1 MEIHRT
7 EFNFRLHAI
16 VLGVQLAMAGSV
28 MAGSPAPT
36 ALPTGGQL
44 VSGQA
49 TITQPSAAQM
59 QIHQTTQQATLNWQ
73 TFNIG
78 SAAQVNFQQPNGS
91 SVALNRVLQSDASV
105 IEGRLTA
112 NGQVFLVNP
121 GGVVF
126 GKTAQVD
133 VGGLVATTMNISDKD
148 FAAGNYHFTRDGS
161 GGAVINQGQITAAGG
176 GYVALVAATV
186 VNSGSITANRG
197 TVALAAG
204 DGATLQFNGASLV
217 NVQVDPAT
225 VKALIENKQLIQAQD
240 GQVLM
245 TAVAASKLQSAVINN
260 AGAVEANS
268 LSSSGG
274 VIRLTGADE
283 IDNSGTLDASGKTSG
298 GTVTLAAG
306 TTVGADSSAQ
316 TTPLVHQGG
325 TIHAD
330 STTGVGGQVVLAGEY
345 LQLDTGSLTS
355 ATGAAGG
362 GQIYAGGGLHGSP
375 LPSQTDSVLPNAT
388 YTRVERGAVLDASA
402 TGSGNGGTIIATSS
416 NQTYFGGTAKAEGGP
431 NGGDGGSI
439 ENSGSQ
445 LNIDSSAKVSTLAPM
460 GKAGTWLLDPNDFT
474 IAASGGNITGASLS
488 SELQSNNVITINTSV
503 QGTPGNGDIF
513 VNDAVTWSNNSTL
526 NLQAQRNIN
535 INSSINP
542 SGDTAGLALT
552 AGGDINVNST
562 VTNGIS
568 SNYAG
573 IYATGNSP
581 TVSLTATGNI
591 NVTAIINATGNTTVN
606 PVPNYAGI
614 NATGS
619 NPSLSLTAA
628 TGKIDITGT
637 IIATG
642 YSTTIT
648 TPINYAGINATGNN
662 ASLSLVATVNN
673 INDTSNISVNG
684 KTYGAN
690 PPVNYA
696 GINATG
702 DSASLTLE
710 YGSTSG
716 NGYFLNNGA
725 EIALSGSSPTLNIGV
740 AGGTAEKYTV
750 INSLAGLQAINNNTN
765 NLKLNYALGSD
776 IDASSAVNFSPIG
789 NPNPSDATTSTPST
803 AIPFSGYFDGLG
815 HIIRNLTINFPAGTD
830 VGLFGQ
836 LNSPNVS
843 HIGLINASVTGNY
856 NVGILA
862 GQVIGGSVTYAFS
875 DGKVCAN
882 ASCGAT
888 DPEGIADYAGGLIGE
903 NYSVLQNSFSTA
915 RIIGTGDVGGLAGY
929 NSITGII
936 SMAYSQGAVFGNY
949 DVGGLVGYSSKDITS
964 SYSTGSVTGIGSN
977 SFYIGGLVGLATDSA
992 NIVSSYS
999 MGAVSG
1005 NAQVGGLVGF
1015 LQWGTIHGS
1024 YSTGLVSGI
1033 QNTGDSPARDVGG
1046 LVGQTSDPSS
1056 GFPTHIYN
1064 SFWDMTTSG
1073 KTIGVGSIIGGPG
1086 PATGLTTAQMMNSTY
1101 FTSGTDATNF
1111 PVWSRDVWGFGA
1123 VNAQSDYYPYL
1134 LWRFPTL
1141 PQVVSGILSGT
1152 DNTGQTIAAVQQG
1165 RSLSQFPA
1173 TYTDQSQA
1181 STGANGMY
1189 YFVLNSPISSYS
1201 GGGVS
1206 AGNGLLVYS
1215 TGTPN
1220 PSTNPPIT
1228 PTTGSMRLSDGNN
1241 LLLLDLTPYQLT
1253 VSSQLNDSPNYT
1265 GYGITS
1271 SEIAKAVGTLTATSS
1286 PGIPYTYS
1294 AGVFNLGSGISFV
1307 VTDPGANNGI
1317 SYFHLGDTSTTLTTI
1332 QTNNASQNFNNTAIN
1347 LDGNAELYT
1356 VGTGSISIG
1365 GSVSGDSSSTTTY
1378 SPTHSAFSLS
1388 LNTNSNFTAT
1398 GKFDIADLGLFEA
1411 GSNSIAYT
1419 LNNSNNV
1426 IDTLAA
1432 NLANTGSISLLDNAP
1447 LSIGTVN
1454 GTAGITTHG
1463 TVNLVTTTGGISQT
1477 ATGLITA
1484 GSLTGSAAGTA
1495 HLDNAGNSIAQ
1506 LGPFTAAGAFSLA
1519 DAAALDVT
1527 GTVSGA
1533 GVSITTN
1540 TAGNGITLDGAVQG
1554 GAGNVALNSAGII
1567 TQNAGG
1573 AISTT
1578 GSLTGSAAGTA
1589 HLDNAANSIAQLG
1602 PFTASGAFSLAD
1614 AAALD
1619 VTGTVSGAGI
1629 SLSTT
1634 GAGKGITLDNQLQG
1648 GAGNV
1653 ALNSAGIIT
1662 QNAGGAISTTGSL
1675 TGGATGTAHLDN
1687 AANSITQLGP
1697 FSATGAFS
1705 LTDAAALDVTG
1716 TVSGAGISLST
1727 TGAGKGITLD
1737 NQLQGG
1743 AGNVVLNSA
1752 GGATEN
1758 AGGKIG
1764 GAGLLLQGTGP
1775 FTLKQTSNDVTMLA
1789 ANTSGG
1795 SINYSNDSFLTVGS
1809 LGLTNGITSGN
1820 QAVNL
1825 DVRGNLTIAYNVNTG
1840 FGSVNLTTS
1849 VGDINGAGGTII
1861 TTNTAQGGGLTL
1873 TAAGGIGVNGV
1884 VLTNTSGNGNLTPL
1898 SLTTY
1903 GTGALG
1909 NISLIEENTLET
1921 SRVDITQG
1929 LSVGTGRTVSLTS
1942 LASDTIYIN
1951 ASIGNFADSLTLAA
1965 PSGSIF
1971 NSGSGGLVTAGG
1983 HTGLTLDAGVAI
1995 GSSVNPITTAASVIN
2010 TTSSDTT
2017 LGGKPGVGGIY
2028 LSNNQS
2034 TTLTALATAISGSS
2048 GAIDVANTSG
2058 MLTVAAVTSNFNT
2071 VYLRNPSNAT
2081 TDGITLAAGSTV
2093 TGSDPAGITAVA
2105 LSANQRFINDAGT
2118 SAISI
2123 SNGGGRWLVYSNNP
2137 TNDIFGPANNNVL
2150 ASNNIAGWNVAYANY
2165 PSSTLT
2171 GNRYLFAYQ
2180 PTVTFT
2186 GDTLSKTYGTAID
2199 VSTHWTA
2206 SGFYTG
2212 NGQNNGAFTQDS
2224 LIAFNGT
2231 PLVTSTGS
2239 VATAHVVNPDSTDPN
2254 SPNYTIAVAQGGMT
2268 SSNGNAM
2275 AFVNSILT
2283 IDPVALTVTANNAG
2297 KTYGQ
2302 TISFT
2307 GTEFGSSGLQNGETI
2322 GSVNLGSLGSVASA
2336 HVAGSPYVISASNA
2350 SGGTFTPSDYT
2361 IRYVNGALSINPAA
2375 AITVTADSAN
2385 KTYGQ
2390 TVSFA
2395 GTEFTAAGLQNG
2407 ETVGSVT
2414 LTSTGVPATAAVTAS
2429 PYVITASNAVGGS
2442 FSASDYE
2449 RINYANGALT
2459 VNPLPVVITG
2469 TRVYDSTT
2477 GLDGTLFSATNL
2489 VGNDAL
2495 NFAGSATAGSAN
2507 VGTYTINGPAPNGLN
2522 IAGLTLGGSSA
2533 GNYTLAGASGNGGI
2547 SYRTI
2552 TLTAGSNAPG
2562 TRTYGDATNPVPTVP
2577 AEYIVGGLGM
2587 AGTENAK
2594 TLFGFS
2600 VGSTADS
2607 TTAAGVYLP
2616 GTAQAYKV
2624 GGVGVGTNGNYNI
2637 KSINDGTL
2645 TISPLA
2651 QPVAMAIQPPEI
2663 EPKPAPNYL
2672 VNSAG
2677 NNYLVD
2683 FIGELEGARGS
2694 GSGDAP
2700 AANIVTV
2707 FWNGMQQNDKHPVFH
2722 HSAHSRLIG
2731 NSRNPLRA
2739 MRYAQ
2744 EYGLKPFPL
2753 QMMPV
2758 LEHTVPV
2765 AIKPYK
2771 PFVEPNPINSGDA
2784 DAGLELPKE
2793 VPTWGV
2799 LQTRLIKP
2807 SN

>member
-1495 HLDNAGNSIAQ
+1495 HLDNA
-1506 LGPFTAAGAFSLA
+1506 
-1519 DAAALDVT
+1519 
-1527 GTVSGA
+1527 
-1533 GVSITTN
+1533 
-1540 TAGNGITLDGAVQG
+1540 
-1554 GAGNVALNSAGII
+1554 
-1567 TQNAGG
+1567 
-1573 AISTT
+1573 
-1578 GSLTGSAAGTA
+1578 
-1589 HLDNAANSIAQLG
+1589 
-1602 PFTASGAFSLAD
+1602 
-1614 AAALD
+1614 
-1619 VTGTVSGAGI
+1619 
-1629 SLSTT
+1629 
-1634 GAGKGITLDNQLQG
+1634 
-1648 GAGNV
+1648 
-1653 ALNSAGIIT
+1653 
-1662 QNAGGAISTTGSL
+1662 
-1675 TGGATGTAHLDN
+1675 
-1687 AANSITQLGP
+1687 ANSITQLGP